1 MEAAT
6 PLRHPNVRTAGDRLV
21 VDALVVEDEC
31 AVRVVGER
39 EQAGEDPAKAVVDA
53 IEIGARV
60 LDREQAAA
68 NAEYVKTEFER
79 ASRQLE
85 QEFTDKARTVAEFFG
100 DKVDEVFGPD
110 GHQAKELEKLF
121 SDGSAGSVQNRVREL
136 VGETM
141 VRAREDLMRA
151 FTSGDASN
159 PLADFKNA
167 TTRTLERAEQRQ
179 HATQQALLGQMG
191 QLEKQLQALHDE
203 KHKLEAVESER
214 ERGTAKG
221 RSFEQQVAEALDAI
235 AVGQGD
241 DAEAVGDIKGSTGK
255 TGDVVVSIDACNG
268 PARGRI
274 VFEAKDSRL
283 SKPRALAELDRA
295 LGERVADFAVLVVP
309 TEDEVPARLQTLRE
323 YNGDK
328 LIVALDHEGTAGLAL
343 GVGYRLARAR
353 VLMKRGDVDGI
364 DAEAVR
370 DSVDRALQAMAEVRR
385 VKAQLTGAK
394 TNIDGAYELVEAMAA
409 KVRQQLEEIDALASG
424 GESALDDQLE
434 LG

>member
-1 MEAAT
+1 M
-6 PLRHPNVRTAGDRLV
+6 RTAGDRLV

-121 SDGSAGSVQNRVREL
+121 SDGSSGSVQNRVREL

-191 QLEKQLQALHDE
+191 QLEKQLQALRDE
-203 KHKLEAVESER
+203 KDKLEAVEAER

-309 TEDEVPARLQTLRE
+309 SEDEVPARLQTLRE

-328 LIVALDHEGTAGLAL
+328 LIVALDHEGPAGLAL